1 MDFSILSSA
10 IGAGNAAFDLVKN
23 AVAAR
28 DQAKIEARTAELEI
42 KMREINQAALHALQ
56 DAFKATQDLNAMQ
69 DRASA
74 LQREIDELKAT
85 ANERKRYALVDIGR
99 QQFAYALRTNALRE
113 IDTEPASKYYFCQPC
128 MDSDQKVV
136 LQGDGPQG
144 RLKCPRCALTLS
156 PNRDTEG
163 PGVMFGNPSRFG
175 DF

>member
-56 DAFKATQDLNAMQ
+56 DALKATQDLNAMQ
-69 DRASA
+69 DKATA

-85 ANERKRYALVDIGR
+85 TDERKRYALVDIGR
-99 QQFAYALRTNALRE
+99 QQFAYALRANALRE
-113 IDTEPASKYYFCQPC
+113 IDAEPTPKYYFCQPC
-128 MDSDQKVV
+128 MESDQKVV
-136 LQGDGPQG
+136 LQGDGPHG
-144 RLKCPRCALTLS
+144 RLKCPRCSLTLS
-156 PNRDTEG
+156 PNRATDG
-163 PGVMFGNPSRFG
+163 PSVVFSEPPRFR